1 MKPIS
6 KTSWIMLLIGSLI
19 VFLLGCAAGRGYR
32 TGVAEGKDPVNA
44 LSNAVSAIGNILP
57 ISYQK
62 TDMLVGLAAVFA
74 LMLGVLYH
82 WTNQHKYR
90 TGEEHGSAHWAKPAD
105 MAPFTDAD
113 PKKNLQFT
121 QTEGISLDTRASQR
135 NTNVCVVGG
144 SGSGKTRSYVL
155 PNLRN
160 ANMSYAITDP
170 KGEIHQEVAQE
181 LASKGYQVHAL
192 NLVDLQAS
200 DRFNPMAY
208 IDPASPEPAILRMVE
223 NIVTNTDG
231 ENKPD
236 AFWDKAER
244 ALLNALCAWVY
255 FMYDDPDLTKVVDMV
270 GNMEASEADENH
282 MSIIDATMA
291 SANELLDEYTNQRA
305 EWIDEDMDTDEL
317 DRIMQGLRF
326 CVSQYRT
333 YQQGAGETKKS
344 IIISLGVRLAPL
356 QVSEIRKLL
365 SGDTMQLDT
374 VGERPSAVFMI
385 LPDTNRT
392 FNFLAAVFYQCLFE
406 SLVYKADHSPQGC
419 LAIPVHCFLDE
430 FANIGRIPNFET
442 LIATIRSRAISVS
455 VIIQAKS
462 QLEHL
467 YREKSWE
474 TIVGN
479 CDNILFLGAGK
490 GDESTPKWISGLLG
504 CETIEA
510 RSVSDSRGN
519 SSSYSISN
527 QVIKRE
533 LLTPD
538 ELGSEKFPAHKCIYL
553 LRGVSPFLSEKID
566 PDKSVK
572 RPKSKLKK
580 KR

>member
-1 MKPIS
+1 MKEIS
-6 KTSWIMLLIGSLI
+6 KKSWILLLAGSLV

-32 TGVAEGKDPVNA
+32 TSVASGKNPVDA
-44 LSNAVSAIGNILP
+44 LSDAAASIGDVLP
-57 ISYQK
+57 ISYQR
-62 TDMLVGLAAVFA
+62 TDMLVGLVAVFA
-74 LMLGVLYH
+74 LLLAVLYH

-90 TGEEHGSAHWAKPAD
+90 TGEEHGSAHWAKPSD

-113 PKKNLQFT
+113 PAKNLQFT
-121 QTEGISLDTRASQR
+121 QTEGISLDTRASRR

-170 KGEIHQEVAQE
+170 KGEIYQEAAQE
-181 LASKGYQVHAL
+181 LKDRHYAVHAL
-192 NLVDLQAS
+192 NLVDLAAS
-200 DRFNPMAY
+200 DKFNPMAY

-223 NIVTNTDG
+223 NIITNTDG

-255 FMYDDPDLTKVVDMV
+255 FMYDDPDLTRVVDMV
-270 GNMEASEADENH
+270 GDMEASEADEDH

-291 SANELLDEYTNQRA
+291 SAKELYEEYERDKHA
-305 EWIDEDMDTDEL
+305 DCFDDMDPDEL
-317 DRIMQGLRF
+317 ERVMRGLRF

-333 YQQGAGETKKS
+333 YEQGAGETKKS

-356 QVSEIRKLL
+356 QVSEIRELL
-365 SGDTMQLDT
+365 SSDTMRLDQM
-374 VGERPSAVFMI
+374 GERKSAVFMI

-406 SLVYKADHSPQGC
+406 SLVYKADHSPQGR
-419 LAIPVHCFLDE
+419 LAVPVHCFLDE

-462 QLEHL
+462 QLEPCTGRSHG
-467 YREKSWE
+467 RPSWA
-474 TIVGN
+474 TATTS
-479 CDNILFLGAGK
+479 CSWA
-490 GDESTPKWISGLLG
+490 P
-504 CETIEA
+504 A
-510 RSVSDSRGN
+510 RATRALRNGSAASWAARPSRCA
-519 SSSYSISN
+519 
-527 QVIKRE
+527 
-533 LLTPD
+533 T
-538 ELGSEKFPAHKCIYL
+538 
-553 LRGVSPFLSEKID
+553 
-566 PDKSVK
+566 
-572 RPKSKLKK
+572 
-580 KR
+580 